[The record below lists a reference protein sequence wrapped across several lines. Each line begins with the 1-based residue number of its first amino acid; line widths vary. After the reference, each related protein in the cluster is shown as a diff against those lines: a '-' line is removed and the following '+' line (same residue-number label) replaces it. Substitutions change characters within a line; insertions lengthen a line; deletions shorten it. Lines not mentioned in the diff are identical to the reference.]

1 MNGEKA
7 VTPIFISS
15 KEIARILGISKS
27 GVFNLLKRGEFPVG
41 IKVGRNRRWRLSEV
55 EDWIASQE
63 AAMKTKN
70 LQSNPQKSASL

>member
-27 GVFNLLKRGEFPVG
+27 GVFQLTQRGEFPVG
-41 IKVGRNRRWRLSEV
+41 IRVGRNRRWRLSDV
-55 EDWIASQE
+55 QTWIDAQE
-63 AAMKTKN
+63 SAMKKGAVN
-70 LQSNPQKSASL
+70 A

>member
-1 MNGEKA
+1 MNGEKN

-27 GVFNLLKRGEFPVG
+27 GVFQLTQRGEFPVG
-41 IKVGRNRRWRLSEV
+41 IRVGRNRRWRLSEV

-63 AAMKTKN
+63 AAMKEKVN
-70 LQSNPQKSASL
+70 ANERSER